1 MAIKDLKEILSTRFL
16 PFLRQPSLY
25 IGLEVNARCP
35 DVRAAEVTVAMA
47 FPDAYTIGISHLGSQ
62 LLYNVLND
70 MPEVA
75 CDRTY
80 CPDPAAETV
89 LRSENIPLFG
99 WESRAAVGDF
109 DIIGFSLAY
118 EMCSTNMLTMLDL
131 AGVPLLTAERTE
143 DHPLIIG
150 GDSMADTP
158 EPLADFVDL
167 FISGD
172 GEIPLAQVV
181 ELVRQGKKSRATRD
195 EMILQAAKTIQ
206 GVYAP
211 SLYQPRYNDDG
222 TLAAI
227 EPLRSDVPATIQRAY
242 LPNLS
247 DSPQVTTPLVPVAE
261 AIHDRVTLEIMR
273 GCPNGC
279 RFCQAGFAR
288 LPVRFR
294 SVDEIVAAAQAAID
308 ATGYREISLLS
319 LSTSDYPHLHELIQR
334 LTAEFTPQNVS
345 VSLPSLRVNS
355 QLKELPA
362 LTSGVRKG
370 GLTIAPEAALP
381 RMRKAINKN
390 ITDEDMLAGVE
401 AAYQAGWRK
410 VKTYFMVG
418 MPGETEADID
428 GIQHLCKRLSMT
440 GKPIIGHPGSISAS
454 VSWLVPKPH
463 TPMQWAPMRDF
474 DYFLTAKHRL
484 NDISRRSAVNF
495 KYHWIELSIL
505 EAVICR
511 GDRRVGRAI
520 LAAWKN
526 GARMDA
532 WNEHFDYEKWTKAF
546 EETGVDPAFYAHRE
560 IPADETL
567 PWAHVQCKHTTARLR
582 EQYEDMMQTLAEVE
596 DVDNAPQ

>member
-1 MAIKDLKEILSTRFL
+1 MAIRNLKEILSGSFL
-16 PFLRQPSLY
+16 PFIRQPSLY
-25 IGLEVNARCP
+25 IGLEVNARNA
-35 DVRAAEVTVAMA
+35 DVNAAEVTVAMA

-62 LLYNVLND
+62 VLYNMLND
-70 MPEVA
+70 MPYVA

-80 CPDPAAETV
+80 CPDPPAEAV
-89 LRSENIPLFG
+89 LREANIPLFG
-99 WESRAAVGDF
+99 WESRGAIGDF
-109 DIIGFSLAY
+109 DIVGFTLAY

-131 AGVPLLTAERTE
+131 AGVPLLAEDRT
-143 DHPLIIG
+143 DQHPLIVG

-167 FISGD
+167 FVSGD
-172 GEIPLAQVV
+172 GEIPLTKIV
-181 ELVRQGKKSRATRD
+181 ELVREGKKSGASRA
-195 EMILQAAKTIQ
+195 EMILQAAQTIES
-206 GVYAP
+206 VYAP

-222 TLAAI
+222 TLAEI
-227 EPLRSDVPATIQRAY
+227 KPLRDDIPKTIKRAY
-242 LPNLS
+242 LPDMS
-247 DSPQVTTPLVPVAE
+247 DSPMVTAPLVPVAE

-294 SVDEIVAAAQAAID
+294 SVDEIVNAARAAID

-319 LSTSDYPHLHELIQR
+319 LSTSDYPHLSELIAR
-334 LTAEFTPQNVS
+334 LNAEFTPQNVS

-390 ITDEDMLAGVE
+390 ITDEDMLAGVQ
-401 AAYQAGWRK
+401 AAYTAGWKK
-410 VKTYFMVG
+410 VKTYFMAG
-418 MPGETEADID
+418 MPGETQADID
-428 GIQHLCKRLSMT
+428 GIQHLCRKLSMT
-440 GKPIIGHPGSISAS
+440 GKSIIGHPGSIAAS

-474 DYFLTAKHRL
+474 DYFLSVKHHL

-495 KYHWIELSIL
+495 KYHWIELSIM
-505 EAVICR
+505 EAVVCR
-511 GDRRVGRAI
+511 GDRR
-520 LAAWKN
+520 
-526 GARMDA
+526 GALSRP
-532 WNEHFDYEKWTKAF
+532 E
-546 EETGVDPAFYAHRE
+546 P
-560 IPADETL
+560 
-567 PWAHVQCKHTTARLR
+567 
-582 EQYEDMMQTLAEVE
+582 VE
-596 DVDNAPQ
+596 A

>member
-1 MAIKDLKEILSTRFL
+1 MAIRNLKEILSTRFL
-16 PFLRQPSLY
+16 PMIRQPSQY
-25 IGLEVNARCP
+25 IGLEVNARRA
-35 DVRAAEVTVAMA
+35 DVNEAQLAVALA
-47 FPDAYTIGISHLGSQ
+47 FPDAYTIGISHMGSQ
-62 LLYNVLND
+62 VLYNVLND
-70 MPEVA
+70 MPGVA

-80 CPDPAAETV
+80 CPDPPAEEV
-89 LRSENIPLFG
+89 LRAEGIPLFG
-99 WESRAAVGDF
+99 WESRSAIGDF

-118 EMCSTNMLTMLDL
+118 EMCATNMLTMLDL
-131 AGVPLLTAERTE
+131 AGVPLLAAERT
-143 DHPLIIG
+143 DSHPLIIG

-167 FISGD
+167 FVTGD
-172 GEIPLAQVV
+172 GEVPLSQIV
-181 ELVRQGKKSRATRD
+181 ELVRQAKGSGASRD
-195 EMILQAAKTIQ
+195 EIILQAARTIES
-206 GVYAP
+206 VYAP
-211 SLYQPRYNDDG
+211 SLYEPSYNDDG
-222 TLAAI
+222 SLAA
-227 EPLRSDVPATIQRAY
+227 LRPKHPDLPTSIRRAF
-242 LPNLS
+242 LTSMS
-247 DSPQVTTPLVPVAE
+247 DSPAITAPLVPVAE
-261 AIHDRVTLEIMR
+261 GVHDRVTLEIMR
-273 GCPNGC
+273 GCPNAC

-294 SVDEIVAAAQAAID
+294 SVDEIIETARAAID

-319 LSTSDYPHLHELIQR
+319 LSTSDYPHLGELITR
-334 LTAEFTPQNVS
+334 LDAEFTPRNVS

-381 RMRKAINKN
+381 RMRKAIHKN

-401 AAYQAGWRK
+401 AAYTAGWKK

-440 GKPIIGHPGSISAS
+440 GKPIIGHPGSIAAS

-484 NDISRRSAVNF
+484 NDISNRSAVNF

-505 EAVICR
+505 EAVVCR
-511 GDRRVGRAI
+511 GDRRVGAAI
-520 LAAWKN
+520 LVAWKK

-532 WNEHFDYEKWTKAF
+532 WREHFKYEIWCEAF
-546 EETGVDPAFYAHRE
+546 EEVGLDPAFYAHRE
-560 IPADETL
+560 IPADEL
-567 PWAHVQCKHTTARLR
+567 PPWSHIQCKHSTAKLR
-582 EQYEDMMQTLAEVE
+582 EQYEDMMQTLAEE
-596 DVDNAPQ
+596 